1 MLEEKVA
8 KYEHVDHPAH
18 YGGKESPYEAIKVI
32 SSWLGPR
39 GVFDFDLGNALKY
52 ICRAGAKPSESGVQ
66 GLKQDLQK
74 AVWYLNH
81 AIEVLSFQACLV
93 RKDDGFDSDSS
104 AAQEWAETPSSGM
117 LSSFSRRFLAGT
129 VLDKL
134 LDVLKSRPEEF
145 ICLLGDAAS
154 DYHFKKSD
162 KEMSELLSRLRAACY
177 FYFSELA
184 TDMRAK
190 EEGVS
195 GEAGRAEEGG
205 SNGKDSDGLAQ
216 DGHHIHYTAV
226 PSR

>member
-1 MLEEKVA
+1 MLEEKA
-8 KYEHVDHPAH
+8 IRYEHVDHPAH

-39 GVFDFDLGNALKY
+39 GVFDFDLGNAMKY

-81 AIEVLSFQACLV
+81 AIEVASFQSCLV

-104 AAQEWAETPSSGM
+104 ADKEQAETPSSSVG
-117 LSSFSRRFLAGT
+117 SSRIFTGI

-145 ICLLGDAAS
+145 ICMLGDAAS
-154 DYHFKKSD
+154 DYRFKKND
-162 KEMSELLSRLRAACY
+162 TEMGGLLSRLREACY

-184 TDMRAK
+184 ADMRAK

-195 GEAGRAEEGG
+195 G
-205 SNGKDSDGLAQ
+205 
-216 DGHHIHYTAV
+216 
-226 PSR
+226 